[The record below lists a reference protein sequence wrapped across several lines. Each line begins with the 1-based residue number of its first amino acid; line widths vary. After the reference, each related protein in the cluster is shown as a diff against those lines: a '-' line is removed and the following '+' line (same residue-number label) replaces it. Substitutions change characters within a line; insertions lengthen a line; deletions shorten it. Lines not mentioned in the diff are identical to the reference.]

1 MKLILDLSISFFFL
15 ILFSP
20 LIITVSILI
29 LLIDGLPILYI
40 SKRLG
45 KNNKIFN
52 IYKFRTMKLNSKKD
66 EITSLGKFLRR
77 SSIDELPQLLNIL
90 IGDMSIVGPRP
101 LPKNTLRNISKKKL
115 MLRLSI
121 KPGIT
126 GLSQIRYR
134 GIKRTLKEKIDL
146 DLIYVKNY
154 NIFFYIYIIF
164 LTPIALI
171 KRFCFNKKGI
181 TL

>member
-15 ILFSP
+15 IFFSP

-29 LLIDGLPILYI
+29 ILIDGLPILYI
-40 SKRLG
+40 SKRVG

-52 IYKFRTMKLNSKKD
+52 IYKFRTMKLNSKND
-66 EITSLGKFLRR
+66 EITSLGKFIRR
-77 SSIDELPQLLNIL
+77 SSVDELPQLLNVL

-101 LPKNTLRNISKKKL
+101 LPKYILRNISKKKIV
-115 MLRLSI
+115 LRSSI

-126 GLSQIRYR
+126 GFSQIRYK
-134 GIKRTLKEKIDL
+134 GIKRTLNEKIDL
-146 DLIYVKNY
+146 DLLYIKNH
-154 NIFFYIYIIF
+154 NIFLDLYIIF

-171 KRFCFNKKGI
+171 KRFFFNKKGI